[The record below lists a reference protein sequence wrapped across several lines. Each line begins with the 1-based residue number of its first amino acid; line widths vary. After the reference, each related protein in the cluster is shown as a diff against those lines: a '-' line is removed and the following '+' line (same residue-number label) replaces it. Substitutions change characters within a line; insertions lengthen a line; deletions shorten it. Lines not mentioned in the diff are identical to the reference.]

1 MLATGGLAAC
11 LALVAVGP
19 YPVAMVNVPGAPL
32 HNASPPSLALLALG
46 AAQCGIVLLAAPWL
60 GRLAARRSVWTAV
73 VAVNATAM
81 SRYLWHLVPVLVVG
95 PALVLTGV
103 LPAAEPGSAAWFAT
117 RPVWVAALVAVLV
130 VVVAAVRGL
139 ERPRAAAGPAGRRC
153 AERPRPGSLPLAL
166 TGLAGVSAG
175 LVQLTVVAGR
185 ATVPAVLGGRVP
197 GGPAVAVTSTWWLAA
212 AGLVQEGQLLRERPQ
227 TGFITPRRTARPRSS
242 PGWPGWP
249 GWWP

>member
-73 VAVNATAM
+73 VAVNANAM

-117 RPVWVAALVAVLV
+117 RPVWVAALAAVLV

-175 LVQLTVVAGR
+175 LAQLTV
-185 ATVPAVLGGRVP
+185 GGLS
-197 GGPAVAVTSTWWLAA
+197 GDGPAGLPVLALA
-212 AGLVQEGQLLRERPQ
+212 CFGAGLLCLRMTVRAGPAASAHER
-227 TGFITPRRTARPRSS
+227 
-242 PGWPGWP
+242 
-249 GWWP
+249 